1 VNHSADPLRDAS
13 AQLRLISMSIAVL
26 LVDAAGALAGMLIAP
41 SAQIARLPDTARMLR
56 RVSIASLEPGV
67 VLLQI

>member
-1 VNHSADPLRDAS
+1 
-13 AQLRLISMSIAVL
+13 MSIAVL